1 LLRFAKEAEK
11 KRSSEEEL
19 EISDKEQ
26 KRVEIKDL
34 VKKTKFF

>member
-1 LLRFAKEAEK
+1 MEYK
-11 KRSSEEEL
+11 KHPFFQTLFFEL